1 MINGVIC
8 INKEQNMTSHDVC
21 FKLRKILGTKKVGHS
36 GTLDPMA
43 TGVMGVLV
51 GRSTKL
57 SNYITGFDK
66 EYVATMVFGKTSD
79 SYDIWTEMEDVGI
92 EDFSYNEFKD
102 VINSFKGEIIQKPPI
117 YSAIKVDGKPLY
129 KYALEGK
136 EVDIPS
142 RKVYINDIEI
152 LRCNIPYS
160 AEIKISC
167 SKGTYVRSLIN
178 DIGRRL
184 NTGAVMSSLVR
195 TRNGVLNIN
204 DSFTIAEVEKK
215 VKENKIGE
223 ILHNDDFFLKDLFRV
238 DVNPLSS
245 KIILNGNALIK
256 KNILTDINGVEEN
269 TLLRLYLDDKF
280 IGIGKRVEED
290 GVLIRPVK
298 ILYGE

>member
-1 MINGVIC
+1 
-8 INKEQNMTSHDVC
+8 MTSHDVC

-79 SYDIWTEMEDVGI
+79 SYDIWTEMEDVDI

-269 TLLRLYLDDKF
+269 TLLRLYLNDKF